1 MARREWV
8 TPRSIGEFSPW
19 DNVSACY
26 NEYLWQI
33 RFNRAM
39 KSKPHTLPRR
49 LGRLIALTLC
59 VQPICTSGLA
69 DTTPGKPL
77 VLRAAEQLLQ
87 LPSFETRIR
96 QTIDLAGQQLVG
108 TGTYRQSGTSLSPL
122 IRMELRV
129 QMANGVASL
138 QQIRNQRFLWIRR
151 AFMGRTVLERIDLRR
166 VNEALTQERMTQNRN
181 AALDVELAGWIA
193 RGGIPCLL
201 VSLEQHFRFGVA
213 QSRKIDRVDVW
224 HITGQWKTP
233 APSQSNPSR
242 LTSSQNQVPSDDA
255 MRPDRVR
262 LLLGRNKPVPL
273 FPYQIVFFRE
283 DKGISRPIV
292 SIDFFD
298 IRKMPKVDRAWF
310 EYQPGNQDV
319 EDLTEPFLMRFG
331 IPRASAKNAFPVSGR
346 RTAPRY

>member
-1 MARREWV
+1 MSYPAQH
-8 TPRSIGEFSPW
+8 GEFSPW

-39 KSKPHTLPRR
+39 KSKPHTLPGQP
-49 LGRLIALTLC
+49 GRLIAFILC
-59 VQPICTSGLA
+59 MQPVYSQGLA
-69 DTTPGKPL
+69 EQTPGKPL
-77 VLRAAEQLLQ
+77 VLEAAKQLLQ

-108 TGTYRQSGTSLSPL
+108 TGTYRQSGTPLSPL

-129 QMANGVASL
+129 QLANGVASL

-151 AFMGRTVLERIDLRR
+151 AFMDRTVLARIDLRR
-166 VNEALTQERMTQNRN
+166 VNEALVQDRLVPAGTT
-181 AALDVELAGWIA
+181 ALDVELAGWMA
-193 RGGIPCLL
+193 RGGIPSLL

-213 QSRKIDRVDVW
+213 QTRKIDRIDVW
-224 HITGQWKTP
+224 QITGQRKTP
-233 APSQSNPSR
+233 VLSASNAAQQ
-242 LTSSQNQVPSDDA
+242 TTSQNRGEPDNAIQ
-255 MRPDRVR
+255 PDRVR
-262 LLLGRNKPVPL
+262 LLLGRSKPVPL

-283 DKGISRPIV
+283 DKGTSRSIV

-298 IRKMPKVDRAWF
+298 LRKMSEVDRAWF
-310 EYQPGNQDV
+310 DYQPGTQDV

-331 IPRASAKNAFPVSGR
+331 IPRDSAKQPFPVSGR
-346 RTAPRY
+346 RTSPRY